1 MHLKNSA
8 LSTCRANTIVNL
20 NERVLRAWAL
30 SLTATIRWLGTKPAM
45 MLPSDAQIA
54 FDKQALASDVDRSVI
69 AGKHRESQRAE
80 KRLGNYPSL
89 CVWWTE

>member
-1 MHLKNSA
+1 
-8 LSTCRANTIVNL
+8 
-20 NERVLRAWAL
+20 
-30 SLTATIRWLGTKPAM
+30 M

-69 AGKHRESQRAE
+69 AGKHRESKRAE